1 MVDSFGLIP
10 FQVALPRRDPVKR
23 WAIHGNPGEMMAGP
37 APDAPD
43 FERLWPTAVDAVAGL
58 VRGLVG
64 DRQAA
69 DDLVQEVAVQ
79 AYHHLDRWRGDG
91 TFAGWCLGIARNCVR
106 MHWRNAARG
115 RAVSRDPALLDTLVD
130 EAAALAAEDDA
141 AAEHEALRACL
152 EALPPGAWA
161 LVQLHY
167 VQDLTP
173 SAIAARTA
181 AAPGAVRV
189 RLHRIRAALR
199 TCIER
204 RIAAGGTDG

>member
-1 MVDSFGLIP
+1 
-10 FQVALPRRDPVKR
+10 
-23 WAIHGNPGEMMAGP
+23 MMAGP
-37 APDAPD
+37 TTDDPD
-43 FERLWPTAVDAVAGL
+43 FEALWPTAVDAVGGF

-64 DRQAA
+64 DRQVA

-79 AYHHLDRWRGDG
+79 AYRHLDRWRAEGSF
-91 TFAGWCLGIARNCVR
+91 TGWCLGIARNLVR
-106 MHWRNAARG
+106 MHWRTAARG
-115 RAVSRDPALLDTLVD
+115 RAVIRDPALLDTLAD
-130 EAAALAAEDDA
+130 EAAAMADEDDA
-141 AAEHEALRACL
+141 AAEQDALRACL
-152 EALPPGAWA
+152 EALPASA
-161 LVQLHY
+161 MELVELHY

-204 RIAAGGTDG
+204 RIAAGGADG